1 MKTLLSNP
9 PTRISRVT
17 GWHKERWIASVSNL
31 LSSEVGGLKVGWE
44 DLRPENLTPK
54 IGFLLQKT
62 CFSLTN
68 QTPNIY

>member
-9 PTRISRVT
+9 PTRYPESL

-44 DLRPENLTPK
+44 DLRPENLTPENWVS
-54 IGFLLQKT
+54 ITKT
-62 CFSLTN
+62 V
-68 QTPNIY
+68 